1 MSTIEWKGNEPEDI
15 IIMKVLKSADSDHW
29 YAVYEAWESYLN
41 ENLTFP
47 FDAKIFDG
55 EYFNNFK
62 IGDKVSVKKISLIDD
77 SRGLIV
83 DVYKNRNKFALP
95 LCELEAVDKKSD
107 NDLSLQAYSTW
118 FANQ

>member
-1 MSTIEWKGNEPEDI
+1 MSLIEWTGNEPEDI
-15 IIMKVLKSADSDHW
+15 IITKVLKRSDSDHW

-55 EYFNNFK
+55 EYSNNFK
-62 IGDKVSVKKISLIDD
+62 IGDRVSIKKICLIDD
-77 SRGLIV
+77 LHGLIV
-83 DVYKNRNKFALP
+83 DVYKSRNKFALP
-95 LCELEAVDKKSD
+95 LCELEAVDKKSA
-107 NDLSLQAYSTW
+107 NYLPLQAYSTW